1 MASWRVI
8 VTDRAQAEIRALP
21 ADMQARFLRIA
32 EMIERFGPEHVGMPH
47 VRPLGGKLFEMRMT
61 GRAGI
66 ARAIYFAAADRRVVV
81 VRAFVKKS
89 RKTPNREITLA
100 RRRMEEWTDG

>member
-1 MASWRVI
+1 MANWRVTI
-8 VTDRAQAEIRALP
+8 TDQAQAELRGLP

-32 EMIERFGPEHVGMPH
+32 ELIETFGPEHVGMPH
-47 VRPLGGKLFEMRMT
+47 VRPLGDKLFEMRMT

-66 ARAIYFAAADRRVVV
+66 ARAIYFPGTGKQVVV

-89 RKTPNREITLA
+89 QKTPKREIALA
-100 RRRMEEWTDG
+100 QRRIEEWTNG